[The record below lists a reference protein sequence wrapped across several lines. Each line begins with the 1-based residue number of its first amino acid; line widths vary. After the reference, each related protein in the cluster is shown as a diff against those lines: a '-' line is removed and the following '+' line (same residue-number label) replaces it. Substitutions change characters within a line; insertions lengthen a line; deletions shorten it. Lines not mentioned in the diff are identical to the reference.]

1 MGDDLIDIPLL
12 RRVGFAVVVPNA
24 VSHVI
29 PYAHYVTRAEGGRGA
44 CREVCELLLRRPGF
58 VGRGNRTLFRR
69 SLTVRVPR
77 RLAQG
82 LALTFV
88 LGLTMVLVVG
98 IWKGR
103 TQKEQQAVQTTAKS
117 DAEMRLGDMEYT
129 ELQEGKHL
137 WTIRAAEAKYFQE
150 EQKTLLSSVR
160 ITFFLE
166 NGEEIQLGSQE
177 GALYAGTKDIALWGA
192 VQAVLPR
199 GYQLSTERAF
209 YDHQKKDHF
218 FRNTGSPRR
227 AGYSA

>member
-1 MGDDLIDIPLL
+1 M
-12 RRVGFAVVVPNA
+12 
-24 VSHVI
+24 
-29 PYAHYVTRAEGGRGA
+29 
-44 CREVCELLLRRPGF
+44 
-58 VGRGNRTLFRR
+58 
-69 SLTVRVPR
+69 RVPR

-177 GALYAGTKDIALWGA
+177 GALYAGTKDIALWGS

-209 YDHQKKDHF
+209 YDHQKKTISSETPVHLGGPDVQLDGKHWEYRIAENKAVVEGGVQGALVF
-218 FRNTGSPRR
+218 LPSRMKPVQ
-227 AGYSA
+227 